1 MSDSKRASVF
11 VGKPSFSSGRN
22 TVERCKIRM
31 TIDSPC
37 TVGMV
42 ETRMSTRW
50 PCSVT
55 RMRPSCGSRRSA
67 MFISAMI
74 LMREVT
80 AACSRRG
87 GAS

>member
-1 MSDSKRASVF
+1 M
-11 VGKPSFSSGRN
+11 
-22 TVERCKIRM
+22 ERCSSRM
-31 TIDSPC
+31 TMDSPC

-42 ETRMSTRW
+42 DTRMSTRW

-67 MFISAMI
+67 MFISDMI

-87 GAS
+87 GASWS

>member
-1 MSDSKRASVF
+1 
-11 VGKPSFSSGRN
+11 
-22 TVERCKIRM
+22 M

-50 PCSVT
+50 PRSVT
-55 RMRPSCGSRRSA
+55 RMRPSWGSRRSA

-87 GAS
+87 GASCS